1 MEKRKLNI
9 QWYPGHMTK
18 AKRQMMENAKK
29 VDGVLEVLDS
39 RIPLS
44 SRNPDFDNI
53 FANKKRLIVLNKADL
68 ADNKL
73 MREWI
78 DFYKSRGI
86 DTIDICATKKN
97 DKAKLIQFIKK
108 SLEERI
114 AHNKNRGIKKD
125 IKLMIVGIPNS
136 GKSTVINLLADQAS
150 AKTGNK
156 PGVTRGQQI
165 IRVTQSIV
173 LLDTPGVLWP
183 KFEDER
189 QAMNLALTGAI
200 KEQVLDIWDLA
211 SFLVTK
217 SPDRIKELIKQRY
230 KLDAM
235 TGDAVAD
242 ITEIAKKRGFLIRGG
257 EYDLERAAQMIITEF
272 KNGKWGKLVLETPE
286 KIDDEQ

>member
-1 MEKRKLNI
+1 MEKKKLNI

-78 DFYKSRGI
+78 DFYKSKGI

-165 IRVTQSIV
+165 IRVAQSIV

-230 KLDAM
+230 KLDEM

-272 KNGKWGKLVLETPE
+272 KNGKWGKLVLETIE
-286 KIDDEQ
+286 ETDDEQ

>member
-1 MEKRKLNI
+1 MNI

-18 AKRQMMENAKK
+18 AKRQMVENAKK

-53 FANKKRLIVLNKADL
+53 FSNKKRLIVLNKADL
-68 ADNKL
+68 ADSKL
-73 MREWI
+73 IKEWI
-78 DFYKSRGI
+78 DFYKAKGI
-86 DTIDICATKKN
+86 DTIEICATRKN

-114 AHNKNRGIKKD
+114 AHNKNRGIRKD

-136 GKSTVINLLADQAS
+136 GKSTVINLLAKQAS

-165 IRVTQSIV
+165 IRVSEGIV

-211 SFLVTK
+211 SFLVVQ
-217 SPDRIKELIKQRY
+217 SPDRIKNLIKQRY
-230 KLDAM
+230 NLEELSGDAM
-235 TGDAVAD
+235 AD

-257 EYDLERAAQMIITEF
+257 EYDIERAAQMIITEF
-272 KNGKWGKLVLETPE
+272 KNGKWGKLVLETPDE
-286 KIDDEQ
+286 IDNE